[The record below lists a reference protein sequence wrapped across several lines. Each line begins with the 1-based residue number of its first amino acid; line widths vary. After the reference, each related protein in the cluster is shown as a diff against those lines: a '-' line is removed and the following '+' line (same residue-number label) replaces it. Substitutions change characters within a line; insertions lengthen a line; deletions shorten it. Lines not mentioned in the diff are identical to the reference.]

1 MKVVVGLGNPGS
13 EYANTRH
20 NAGFLAVDVLLE
32 KYGWE
37 KTKNEFNGEVYFS
50 QVNGEKVYFL
60 KPLTFM
66 NNSGQAIQAL
76 MNYYK
81 VPLTDLIVLYDEKDF
96 PLGRAQ
102 FKEQGSS
109 GGHNGIKSI
118 VQSLN
123 SQGFKRLR
131 IGIGQPQAHYSLVDW
146 VLSKFSKDELARLKS
161 TVNQVVMFLED
172 WTKGEGF
179 DKIMSKYNYLVTK
192 GENNG

>member
-13 EYANTRH
+13 EYVNTRH

-32 KYGWE
+32 KYGFE
-37 KTKNEFNGEVYFS
+37 KTKTEFNAQVYLS

-66 NNSGQAIQAL
+66 NNSGQAVQAL
-76 MNYYK
+76 LSYYK
-81 VPLTDLIVLYDEKDF
+81 IAITDLIILYDEKDF

-102 FKEQGSS
+102 FKTQGSS

-118 VQSLN
+118 MQSLN
-123 SQGFKRLR
+123 NQDFKRLR
-131 IGIGQPQAHYSLVDW
+131 LGIGQPQSQGGLIAW
-146 VLSKFSKDELARLKS
+146 VLAKFSQEELVTLKA
-161 TVNQVVMFLED
+161 TVNQVAGFLED